1 MISVMFVHVYI
12 GPLSEYDGK
21 QSPCVS
27 KYITRSVL
35 KDCSYLQQIFTI
47 SSLTLSLQTNKK
59 PQTKK
64 TPTFL
69 LAQCPYFYSSMSL
82 FIAFKWW
89 LIWNYVKHVGF
100 YFNKNQDFRKLK
112 INKNVS
118 TNFVKNSSG
127 KHILIS
133 SNLSLNVLAI

>member
-1 MISVMFVHVYI
+1 MCFKVHYQISFKRLFLFVANIYYFFPYFV
-12 GPLSEYDGK
+12 P
-21 QSPCVS
+21 S
-27 KYITRSVL
+27 K
-35 KDCSYLQQIFTI
+35 
-47 SSLTLSLQTNKK
+47 KK
-59 PQTKK
+59 PKQK
-64 TPTFL
+64 TTFL

-89 LIWNYVKHVGF
+89 LIWNYAKHVGF

-133 SNLSLNVLAI
+133 SNLSLHVLAI